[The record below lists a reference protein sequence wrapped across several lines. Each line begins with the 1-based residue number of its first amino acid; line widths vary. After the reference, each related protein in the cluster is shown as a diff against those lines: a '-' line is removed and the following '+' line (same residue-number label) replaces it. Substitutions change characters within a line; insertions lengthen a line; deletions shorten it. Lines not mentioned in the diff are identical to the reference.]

1 MDKRGE
7 HAVVLGASMGGL
19 LGARVLADF
28 LSARRPGGSAPATVP
43 TNAFRERVLTAT
55 EVNPVVAEQ
64 FMRITAMVDPPV
76 RLLRPSILLRVMRAR
91 APRNV
96 TTPRKGMP
104 MTNQN
109 IEATKK
115 GYAAFNAGDLETA
128 LSVFDDTV
136 EWTIGGQSTISGTY
150 RGKGELTELLAQLAQ
165 KSTSAEPKTFLA
177 DGDVVVVL
185 TEVTR
190 EGETSQEA
198 DVFTFG
204 NGKVV
209 KAQSFGDTAMQ
220 ERIFGS
226 KRVAAS

>member
-1 MDKRGE
+1 MGERGD

-19 LGARVLADF
+19 LAARVLAD
-28 LSARRPGGSAPATVP
+28 
-43 TNAFRERVLTAT
+43 TNAFLERVLTAT
-55 EVNPVVAEQ
+55 EVDPVVAGQ

-76 RLLRPSILLRVMRAR
+76 RLLRPSILLRVARAR

-96 TTPRKGMP
+96 TTTRKGIP
-104 MTNQN
+104 MSNQN
-109 IEATKK
+109 IETTKK

-128 LSVFDDTV
+128 LSVFADTV
-136 EWTIGGQSTISGTY
+136 EWTIGGESMISGTY

-165 KSTSAEPKTFLA
+165 KSTSVEAKSFLA

-185 TEVTR
+185 TEVTAG
-190 EGETSQEA
+190 GETSQEA
-198 DVFTFG
+198 DVYTFAS
-204 NGKVV
+204 GKIVQ
-209 KAQSFGDTAMQ
+209 AQSFGDTAMQ